1 MPKEVARIEKLRIKT
16 CFFKFSFSANSAAN
30 LWKITRPEQPNG
42 EQATRFVPCWA
53 HRKVVAKAMEKLE
66 ETESRDWSK
75 DEIRIRYNDDIKEEN
90 KLAIRQD
97 VKI

>member
-1 MPKEVARIEKLRIKT
+1 MSIKYSQKIRENFKLKIPLN
-16 CFFKFSFSANSAAN
+16 FPFSANSAAN

-53 HRKVVAKAMEKLE
+53 NRKVVAKAMEKLE

-75 DEIRIRYNDDIKEEN
+75 DEIRIR
-90 KLAIRQD
+90 
-97 VKI
+97 